1 MQLEA
6 VAPSHRALPV
16 SGNSGEHPVG
26 VPAQVVAHGY
36 HRAVD
41 ERYSA
46 ATPEGAKAHENEH
59 LHEHARHQLDEPV
72 VGQGIGKTVCNVL
85 PYEKQVIVLE
95 VAECAEME
103 IYEYGHY
110 LAFRHTAWTLA
121 VVLTI
126 VIAADFQVFLRLGV
140 KFL

>member
-1 MQLEA
+1 M
-6 VAPSHRALPV
+6 APSHRALAI
-16 SGNSGEHPVG
+16 GGDAGKHHVG

-36 HRAVD
+36 HRAVN
-41 ERYSA
+41 ERYA
-46 ATPEGAKAHENEH
+46 TATPEGAKPHENEH
-59 LHEHARHQLDEPV
+59 LNEHARHELDEPV

-85 PYEKQVIVLE
+85 PYEEQVIVLE

-110 LAFRHTAWTLA
+110 LAFRHTAWALA
-121 VVLTI
+121 VVPAA